1 MEEIK
6 ENKENLSIYNRL
18 AVVPQEALKTIGA
31 GRLKGM
37 SDINPMWRIKSLTEE
52 FGVCGFGWKYT
63 ITKQWLETYG
73 NEVKCFTN
81 IDLYIKV
88 NGEWSDAIPGTG
100 GSSFVSQERQ
110 GSYVSDE
117 AYKMSLTDAISVA
130 AKAIGVGAS
139 VYFGKDKDFQTKYE
153 QQAHQS
159 NNSTQTCEEIPND
172 IFMVIES
179 CTNIDQLKATWN
191 NYPQYQK
198 NQKFTAAFTARKDVI
213 NNNNKQ

>member
-1 MEEIK
+1 MEE
-6 ENKENLSIYNRL
+6 NKANLSIYNRL

-159 NNSTQTCEEIPND
+159 NNSTQTSEEIPND

-179 CTNIDQLKATWN
+179 CTNIEQLKATWL
-191 NYPQYQK
+191 NYPQYHK

>member
-1 MEEIK
+1 MEE
-6 ENKENLSIYNRL
+6 NKANLSIYNRL

-153 QQAHQS
+153 QQANQS
-159 NNSTQTCEEIPND
+159 NNSTQTSEEIPND

-179 CTNIDQLKATWN
+179 CTNIEQLKATWL

>member
-1 MEEIK
+1 ME

-139 VYFGKDKDFQTKYE
+139 VYFGKDKYFQTKYE
-153 QQAHQS
+153 QQANQS
-159 NNSTQTCEEIPND
+159 NNSTQTSEEIPND

-179 CTNIDQLKATWN
+179 CTNIEQLKATWL

>member
-1 MEEIK
+1 ME

-88 NGEWSDAIPGTG
+88 NSEWSDAIPGTG

-159 NNSTQTCEEIPND
+159 NNSTQTSEEIPND

-179 CTNIDQLKATWN
+179 CTNIEQLKATWL

>member
-1 MEEIK
+1 ME

-153 QQAHQS
+153 QQANQS
-159 NNSTQTCEEIPND
+159 NNYTQTSEEIPND

-179 CTNIDQLKATWN
+179 CTNIEQLKATWI

>member
-1 MEEIK
+1 MEE
-6 ENKENLSIYNRL
+6 NKANLSIYNRL
-18 AVVPQEALKTIGA
+18 AVVPQEALKTISA

-153 QQAHQS
+153 QQAHQY
-159 NNSTQTCEEIPND
+159 NNSTQTSEEIPND

-179 CTNIDQLKATWN
+179 CTNIEQLKATWL
-191 NYPQYQK
+191 NYPQYHK